1 MRDRS
6 DGENGEQ
13 TFDRSRGVRT
23 LPVLGAMVATPREQ
37 MQAGLSVAAQIMHRR
52 HSTSAGEMSS
62 DDEEPEGSNELA
74 ERWNNNV
81 AGMSFRQRSLLE
93 GILSKSPT
101 LHKVADSSSPVPPMP
116 SFPPTVAQ
124 RRWPLPQPHAAVP
137 TSAPSSDD
145 SVWRLRP
152 AAAAGPTF
160 SQQQQRP
167 PKQQG
172 ARSRS
177 LDSLGTETAS
187 GSAPLWRAEA
197 GGIRLPPRRRCVLAL
212 VVIPAAAVVA
222 ALAAIATPP
231 LWRWP
236 LAAIGA
242 HGGPTGPFGGGLV
255 VPRSGDQRGQ
265 HVAAW
270 SDKQRGSTDMDLAQQ
285 VLRVLLR
292 GRIRVGDQGR

>member
-1 MRDRS
+1 
-6 DGENGEQ
+6 
-13 TFDRSRGVRT
+13 
-23 LPVLGAMVATPREQ
+23 

-52 HSTSAGEMSS
+52 HSTSVGMSS
-62 DDEEPEGSNELA
+62 DDEEPEGSDKLT

-81 AGMSFRQRSLLE
+81 AGMSIKQRSLLE

-101 LHKVADSSSPVPPMP
+101 LHKVADSSAPVPPLP
-116 SFPPTVAQ
+116 SFPRTVAQ
-124 RRWPLPQPHAAVP
+124 RRWPPLPHPHAAVP
-137 TSAPSSDD
+137 TSAPSSAD

-152 AAAAGPTF
+152 VAAAVPTL
-160 SQQQQRP
+160 SQPQQRQ
-167 PKQQG
+167 PKQKG

-197 GGIRLPPRRRCVLAL
+197 GGIRLRPRRWCVLAL

-222 ALAAIATPP
+222 ALGAVG

-236 LAAIGA
+236 LAAIAA
-242 HGGPTGPFGGGLV
+242 HGGPTRPFGGGLV

-270 SDKQRGSTDMDLAQQ
+270 SDKPRGSTDMDLAQQ

-292 GRIRVGDQGR
+292 IRRFRVGDQGR